1 MARRNDME
9 ICHDILKVTQGGAR
23 KTRIV
28 YRANLNFKIVK
39 KYLQRLLEGDLIEY
53 REDVS
58 RYFTTERGNYWMTS
72 YSYIVSPMKLI
83 ISPDLSDI
91 PQPQD

>member
-1 MARRNDME
+1 MARRNDMD

-28 YRANLNFKIVK
+28 YQANLNFKIVK

-53 REDVS
+53 REDVK
-58 RYFTTERGNYWMTS
+58 RYFTTEKGSYWMTS
-72 YSYIVSPMKLI
+72 YSFIVSPMKLI
-83 ISPDLSDI
+83 ISDELGAI
-91 PQPQD
+91 PQD

>member
-1 MARRNDME
+1 MD

-28 YRANLNFKIVK
+28 YQANLNFKIVK
-39 KYLQRLLEGDLIEY
+39 KYLQRLIDGGLLEH
-53 REDVS
+53 REDIK
-58 RYFTTERGNYWMTS
+58 RYFTTEKGNYWMTS

-83 ISPDLSDI
+83 ISDELGAI
-91 PQPQD
+91 PQD